1 VTRINETLLLETFLA
16 DLRSDDLLLREL
28 AVCQLCRFTHFPQTI
43 AALTAAEAVEE
54 NPDLKKQ
61 IKSLIQLVSAEKRTG
76 TATALPDTAYL
87 DESRITDDWLSG
99 RISGHGDL
107 LDLLGKLPEKL
118 RTRAAATII
127 DNETELYRLIPFF
140 SWPPEI
146 ITSPDVLGAFVTR
159 LKDNDSIFTLRLI
172 SFLSAHSPALLTK
185 NLQILLRSKN
195 ALVRSEAIKFLFKVS
210 RPHALR
216 LLEESILSSE
226 KSRRSASTFLLL
238 LPFNDIKHVVLSLI
252 ECGSLRDEFLQK
264 LIYHLVYN
272 NPDMDFFK
280 RLTVIELLRKDEIP
294 EISAL
299 RTEAA
304 EALALADMINED
316 KVTFCRN
323 SLIKIADYIRSRSGI
338 ALKVNADNEQTTD
351 LETQSEP
358 ADSNAATDRPDQT
371 AEDRLTRL
379 LSQDSLSA
387 ENKNLVTGLLESAQA
402 EKIQS
407 LLLKV
412 LYKFKPGDAAVISWL
427 EESLGRSNTQNSIL
441 VLKLLAEMSP
451 ARLLPHLPILCL
463 SEDDPLSIQAI
474 RLFRKHNSKLFLK
487 QIEKWLLEDREVT
500 WKAARAAM
508 LMMKIEDSRNILT
521 RAFFSTQ
528 RVSLIKFFSPIF
540 RVSPDHLTLY
550 ELERL
555 LDTCRGKKREVL
567 QEEIILLKESLGLI
581 SQTETKSGDNE
592 QKFAALQITWDEF
605 CKGLEKIRYI
615 SQNQKFTNIM
625 VAFFN
630 QHQTKMAM
638 LVLALLAIIFWPD
651 TEISRPTIDSSQ
663 SLKTEFELIRQPPA
677 AKVGEIKV
685 FELESYDPINRL
697 WQARSLSG
705 DIFKLKLTNFGD
717 YKKGDRGNFR
727 ITNYRISNL
736 GFPVITCTPAN

>member
-28 AVCQLCRFTHFPQTI
+28 AVCQLCRFTHFPETI
-43 AALTAAEAVEE
+43 AALAAAEAVEE

-61 IKSLIQLVSAEKRTG
+61 IKSLIQFVSSEKRTD
-76 TATALPDTAYL
+76 TAPSLPDTAYL

-99 RISGHGDL
+99 RISRHGDL
-107 LDLLGKLPEKL
+107 LDLLGRLPDKL

-299 RTEAA
+299 RIEAA
-304 EALALADMINED
+304 EALALAGMVKED
-316 KVTFCRN
+316 KVVFCRN

-338 ALKVNADNEQTTD
+338 AVKVDADSEQTTAT
-351 LETQSEP
+351 EAQCEPSESKP
-358 ADSNAATDRPDQT
+358 AAAARINQND
-371 AEDRLTRL
+371 EERLIRL
-379 LSQDSLSA
+379 LAQDSLSA
-387 ENKNLVTGLLESAQA
+387 EDKDFVISFPGSGQA
-402 EKIQS
+402 DHP
-407 LLLKV
+407 LLLKI
-412 LYKFKPGDAAVISWL
+412 LYKFKPDDAAVISWL
-427 EESLGRSNTQNSIL
+427 EDLLSRSNTQSSIL
-441 VLKLLAEMSP
+441 ILKLLAEMSP
-451 ARLLPHLPILCL
+451 ARLLPHLPVLCL
-463 SEDDPLSIQAI
+463 SEYEPVAIQAI
-474 RLFRKHNSKLFLK
+474 RLFRKHNPKLFLK
-487 QIEKWLLEDREVT
+487 QIEKWLHEDREVT

-508 LMMKIEDSRNILT
+508 LMMKIADSRHILT
-521 RAFFSTQ
+521 RAFYSTQ

-567 QEEIILLKESLGLI
+567 QEEIILLKEALGLI
-581 SQTETKSGDNE
+581 SQTETNSGDNE
-592 QKFAALQITWDEF
+592 QKFATLQITWNEF

-615 SQNQKFTNIM
+615 SQNQKFTNVM
-625 VAFFN
+625 VTFFN
-630 QHQTKMAM
+630 RHQAKLAM
-638 LVLALLAIIFWPD
+638 LLLVLLALIFWPD
-651 TEISRPTIDSSQ
+651 TEISRPAIDSSQ
-663 SLKTEFELIRQPPA
+663 SLKTEFTLIKQPPA
-677 AKVGEIKV
+677 AKVGEIKI
-685 FELESYDPINRL
+685 FEFESYDPINRL

-705 DIFKLKLTNFGD
+705 DIFQLKLTNFGD
-717 YKKGDRGNFR
+717 YKKGDKGNFT
-727 ITNYRISNL
+727 ITSYRISNL

>member
-1 VTRINETLLLETFLA
+1 LSR
-16 DLRSDDLLLREL
+16 RRK
-28 AVCQLCRFTHFPQTI
+28 RQTDI
-43 AALTAAEAVEE
+43 
-54 NPDLKKQ
+54 
-61 IKSLIQLVSAEKRTG
+61 
-76 TATALPDTAYL
+76 AYL
-87 DESRITDDWLSG
+87 DESKITDDWLSG
-99 RISGHGDL
+99 QISGHGDL

-118 RTRAAATII
+118 RIRATVTII

-140 SWPPEI
+140 SWPPELV
-146 ITSPDVLGAFVTR
+146 TRPDVLHAFVNR
-159 LKDNDSIFTLRLI
+159 FKDNDSIFTLRLI
-172 SFLSAHSPALLTK
+172 SFLSGHGPALLAK

-226 KSRRSASTFLLL
+226 KSRRSASTFMLL

-252 ECGSLRDEFLQK
+252 ECGSLRDAFLQK

-280 RLTVIELLRKDEIP
+280 RLTVIELLRKEEIP

-299 RTEAA
+299 RAEAA
-304 EALALADMINED
+304 EALALADMIKED
-316 KVTFCRN
+316 RAVFCKN
-323 SLIKIADYIRSRSGI
+323 SLIKIEDYIRSKSGI
-338 ALKVNADNEQTTD
+338 TLQVDTDNAQLT
-351 LETQSEP
+351 ETSIEYE
-358 ADSNAATDRPDQT
+358 T
-371 AEDRLTRL
+371 AEVKPAAAARPNQTDEGRLTKM

-387 ENKNLVTGLLESAQA
+387 EHKNFVTSSLGSAQT
-402 EKIQS
+402 EEIRH

-412 LYKFKPGDAAVISWL
+412 LHKFKPGDAAVIAWL
-427 EESLGRSNTQNSIL
+427 EESLGRANTQNSIL
-441 VLKLLAEMSP
+441 ILKLLAELSP

-463 SEDDPLSIQAI
+463 SKEDPVSVQAI
-474 RLFRKHNSKLFLK
+474 RLFRKHNPKLFQK
-487 QIEKWLLEDREVT
+487 QIEKWLHEDRETT

-528 RVSLIKFFSPIF
+528 RVSLIKYFSPIF

-567 QEEIILLKESLGLI
+567 QEEITLLKESLGLI
-581 SQTETKSGDNE
+581 SQAETKSGDNE
-592 QKFAALQITWDEF
+592 QKFATLQITWDEF

-615 SQNQKFTNIM
+615 SQNQKFTNVM
-625 VAFFN
+625 VVFFN
-630 QHQTKMAM
+630 QHQTKLAM
-638 LVLALLAIIFWPD
+638 LLVVLLALIFWPD
-651 TEISRPTIDSSQ
+651 TEISRPTTDSTQ
-663 SLKTEFELIRQPPA
+663 SLKTQFEMIKQPAA
-677 AKVGEIKV
+677 AKVGELKV

-705 DIFKLKLTNFGD
+705 DVFKLKLTNFGD
-717 YKKGDRGNFR
+717 FKKGDKGNFR
-727 ITNYRISNL
+727 ITDYRISTL
-736 GFPVITCTPAN
+736 GFPVVTCIPAN